1 METINNIKQQIQAL
15 EQSKGYHH
23 QKYLNNLNVI
33 DEKIDRVEKQ
43 MERTK
48 SHVKR
53 DLLKRHIDWYED
65 EITKM
70 DTAIEIITN
79 NIDSEI
85 QRLNIAIKSVEEK
98 HENEKKSFEYNIQ
111 NIRKCCN
118 NRSAASV
125 FDALQSV
132 ANALEI
138 IRAENRQT

>member
-85 QRLNIAIKSVEEK
+85 QRLNTAIKSVEEK
-98 HENEKKSFEYNIQ
+98 YKNEKNSFEYNIQ
-111 NIRKCCN
+111 NIRKCCD
-118 NRSAASV
+118 NRSAASM

>member
-15 EQSKGYHH
+15 EQSKEYHH